1 MGWQRWLSLDA
12 ISVQPIQNSFG
23 WMGIPQLMV
32 SEYSNALNVV
42 LLARRI

>member
-12 ISVQPIQNSFG
+12 IFVQPTQSLSG
-23 WMGIPQLMV
+23 WMVMTQLMV
-32 SEYSNALNVV
+32 SEYSNVLNVA